1 MKQNLYFIASSELV
15 LEKPLDYVVREA
27 IAGGVDIVQLRDKR
41 LPAAEVYRLAL
52 KLKDITESKN
62 VRLIINDRVDIALA
76 VDADGIHLGQSSL
89 PLPVVR
95 RLVGHGMTIGV
106 STHGMEEAKRAEKE
120 GADYVTFSPI
130 FPTHCKPGQA
140 PQGIDA
146 LLSIKQALGIPVV
159 ALGGINEQN
168 ISQVVHGGITNV
180 AVMSL
185 LMHAPA
191 PKGTASVL
199 KKKITGTDKD

>member
-15 LEKPLDYVVREA
+15 LEKPLDHVVREA
-27 IAGGVDIVQLRDKR
+27 VAGGVDIVQLRDKN
-41 LPAAEVYRLAL
+41 LPAAEIYRLAVE
-52 KLKDITESKN
+52 LKDITESRN
-62 VRLIINDRVDIALA
+62 VRLLINDRVDVALA
-76 VDADGIHLGQSSL
+76 VDADGVHLGQSSL

-106 STHGMEEAKRAEKE
+106 STHNMEEAKRAEKE
-120 GADYVTFSPI
+120 GADYLTFSPV
-130 FPTHCKPGQA
+130 FSTRCKPGQA

-146 LLSIKQALGIPVV
+146 LVSIKQAVGIPVV

-168 ISQVVHGGITNV
+168 ISQVIRAGITNV

-185 LMHAPA
+185 LMHAPD
-191 PKGTASVL
+191 PKKTASGL
-199 KKKITGTDKD
+199 KKQMCQ